1 VPRESDHFTVLCA
14 ARVGTP
20 RREIEEDVGCGDKE
34 RVGEENLR
42 VRGRLVREEHYE
54 RRPSFVNDRTEDQV
68 DLGEA
73 RRASLVLQRMLKTR
87 I

>member
-1 VPRESDHFTVLCA
+1 M
-14 ARVGTP
+14 
-20 RREIEEDVGCGDKE
+20 
-34 RVGEENLR
+34 
-42 VRGRLVREEHYE
+42 REEHYE